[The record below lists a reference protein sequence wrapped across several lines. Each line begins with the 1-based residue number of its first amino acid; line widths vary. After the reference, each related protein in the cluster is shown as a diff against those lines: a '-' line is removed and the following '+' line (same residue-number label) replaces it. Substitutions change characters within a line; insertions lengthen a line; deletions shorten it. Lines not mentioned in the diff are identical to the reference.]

1 MTYPSQHLRDAR
13 EQRDKRRLDIAK
25 ALREEPG
32 LTNVQLAER
41 FNVHRNTIQD
51 DRDALIEQVRANT
64 LNETELLREDMCKRL
79 ESLNGELELHR
90 KDGKLPVSA
99 IHEMMLVHRSI
110 IELLG
115 VRKPVTEK
123 VQWEQTKPITFRTVI
138 VGTKL
143 VEGNPMPVIDG
154 EVVEPRLLK
163 GDQNP
168 ASQEGAK
175 HDEQ

>member
-1 MTYPSQHLRDAR
+1 MTAPSQYLRDAR
-13 EQRDKRRLDIAK
+13 EQRDKRRLEIAR

-41 FNVHRNTIQD
+41 FGVHRNTIQE
-51 DRDALIEQVRANT
+51 DRDALIEQVRANST
-64 LNETELLREDMCKRL
+64 TETELLRADMCARL
-79 ESLNGELELHR
+79 ESLNAELELHR
-90 KDGKLPVSA
+90 RDGKLPVSA

-123 VQWEQTKPITFRTVI
+123 IEWQQNRTIRFEAEI
-138 VGTKL
+138 VPSPRPK
-143 VEGNPMPVIDG
+143 VIDG

-163 GDQNP
+163 GDQDT
-168 ASQEGAK
+168 ASQEGRKA
-175 HDEQ
+175 

>member
-1 MTYPSQHLRDAR
+1 MTAPSQHLRDLR
-13 EQRDKRRLDIAK
+13 EQRDNRRLAVAQ
-25 ALREEPG
+25 ALRENPDF
-32 LTNVQLAER
+32 TNVQLAER
-41 FNVHRNTIQD
+41 FNVSRNTIKE
-51 DRDALIEQVRANT
+51 DRDALIEQVRANA
-64 LNETELLREDMCKRL
+64 LNETELLRENMCKRL

-99 IHEMMLVHRSI
+99 IHEMLLVHRSI

-123 VQWEQTKPITFRTVI
+123 VEWQERRVI
-138 VGTKL
+138 SFEAQIVPSPQPK
-143 VEGNPMPVIDG
+143 VIDG

-163 GDQNP
+163 GDQNS

-175 HDEQ
+175 HD